1 MKLLP
6 KILAL
11 SLAMVVTTSVAANQ
25 LANEK
30 TAISV
35 NYKNNRYPLLQ
46 KPYIEL
52 PIGSIRP
59 TGWMQ
64 EQLVRMKNGMTGNL
78 DQVYEKVMGP
88 RNGWLGGDGDVWE
101 RCPYW
106 IDGLLPLAYILNDQ
120 ALIDKVKCFACF
132 IRRFR

>member
-78 DQVYEKVMGP
+78 DQVYEKVMP
-88 RNGWLGGDGDVWE
+88 FF
-101 RCPYW
+101 
-106 IDGLLPLAYILNDQ
+106 IDRKSTRLNSSHSSPSRMPSS
-120 ALIDKVKCFACF
+120 A
-132 IRRFR
+132 

>member
-52 PIGSIRP
+52 RSV
-59 TGWMQ
+59 
-64 EQLVRMKNGMTGNL
+64 LS
-78 DQVYEKVMGP
+78 
-88 RNGWLGGDGDVWE
+88 
-101 RCPYW
+101 
-106 IDGLLPLAYILNDQ
+106 GLPAGCRSN
-120 ALIDKVKCFACF
+120 
-132 IRRFR
+132 

>member
-35 NYKNNRYPLLQ
+35 ATETLHRITDRFYPAYRLDAGAISTDEERHDWKL
-46 KPYIEL
+46 
-52 PIGSIRP
+52 GSSIR
-59 TGWMQ
+59 
-64 EQLVRMKNGMTGNL
+64 ESH
-78 DQVYEKVMGP
+78 GP
-88 RNGWLGGDGDVWE
+88 S
-101 RCPYW
+101 
-106 IDGLLPLAYILNDQ
+106 
-120 ALIDKVKCFACF
+120 
-132 IRRFR
+132 

>member
-64 EQLVRMKNGMTGNL
+64 EQLVRMGRMDLGFPKAQRLFRTGYRPEL
-78 DQVYEKVMGP
+78 RTGITTGQFP
-88 RNGWLGGDGDVWE
+88 
-101 RCPYW
+101 
-106 IDGLLPLAYILNDQ
+106 GLVA
-120 ALIDKVKCFACF
+120 
-132 IRRFR
+132 

>member
-46 KPYIEL
+46 KPYRSVLSGL
-52 PIGSIRP
+52 PAGCRS
-59 TGWMQ
+59 
-64 EQLVRMKNGMTGNL
+64 N
-78 DQVYEKVMGP
+78 
-88 RNGWLGGDGDVWE
+88 
-101 RCPYW
+101 
-106 IDGLLPLAYILNDQ
+106 
-120 ALIDKVKCFACF
+120 
-132 IRRFR
+132 